1 MPQSI
6 EGGVVIINT
15 LSTKNNGNYPLVM
28 AESVQTSDGDNVDNK
43 IQEILNEVSNFA
55 TLPVPTET
63 DSGKIPI
70 VKPDGDGY
78 ELLEVVPSVTSEDNG
93 KILAVIDGQW
103 TAVDPL
109 YPTNNWNDIQRI
121 VRMGAAPRYFPVGY
135 EFTTHDSTND
145 TDIIWRVVGYDTIQ
159 AADESL
165 THTMVL
171 ETKYVYSI
179 SGGAWTRRCFDEKES
194 IYYAEEELAPGTYCI
209 TMPANYGETVDTVET
224 SVSFTLTQPVP
235 AGGVIVYDLPIAT
248 TISDKYRMKTYL
260 NQMSTSPVETV
271 ATTIGLN
278 GISLGIADG
287 SIQNINYCDRAIGGS
302 NNYAQSAVRQFLN
315 SSADAGEFWTPQTRF
330 DMVPRWHGDQP
341 GMMARFPD
349 DFLAVVQPAI
359 IKCAT
364 NDIYETNN
372 LDGTTVIKNQEYT
385 LNDRFFLLSAA
396 EIYGNE
402 QGADSRCGEQLKFY
416 EGLSNAE
423 KIKYDA
429 IGSSCFSWLREA
441 GRSTTYKCRYVAG
454 STGKLAGSNAS
465 YTGASFTVACII
477 A

>member
-1 MPQSI
+1 MQTAQDALSQLTEASSQLEQAAEAAVGQITQASFEAVQAAEEAVAQASFEAAQMLEDAAEEKI
-6 EGGVVIINT
+6 EQIN
-15 LSTKNNGNYPLVM
+15 
-28 AESVQTSDGDNVDNK
+28 
-43 IQEILNEVSNFA
+43 EITA
-55 TLPVPTET
+55 QIPPVTE
-63 DSGKIPI
+63 
-70 VKPDGDGY
+70 
-78 ELLEVVPSVTSEDNG
+78 EDNG
-93 KILAVIDGQW
+93 KVMMVVDGKW
-103 TAVDPL
+103 EAIT
-109 YPTNNWNDIQRI
+109 PTVSSWEKVQLI
-121 VRMGAAPRYFPVGY
+121 VRAGLAPQYFPVGY
-135 EFTTHDSTND
+135 EFATHDSIND

-330 DMVPRWHGDQP
+330 DIVPSWHGDQP

-402 QGADSRCGEQLKFY
+402 HGADSRCGEQLKFY

-441 GRSTTYKCRYVAG
+441 GRTTTFKCRYVAG
-454 STGKLAGSNAS
+454 FTGGLAGSNAS